1 MNHER
6 RRWAVPWGFAG
17 QSLSSATNLGL
28 AVVAGRA
35 LGPSGLGRVVVGFS
49 AYLIV
54 LGLHRA
60 LLVEPLVAATSARS
74 AADRRSSASRA
85 LTVSLSLGVA
95 SMVIVAA
102 AGLAID
108 GPTGIGLLLV
118 APWLLPCL
126 VQDLCR
132 WILFRDERPAAG
144 AMNDG
149 AWLVVMAIA
158 VPLAWT
164 IGTDWAVMAAWG
176 VGALAGSI
184 LGLAQ
189 LSTAPSGP
197 TAAWWWWRAEA
208 WPFGRWVAGATVLG
222 TLLGNARTFIVAAL
236 LSTSALGGLR
246 AAETLFAPLTLVI
259 PALALPGLPA
269 MARTTE
275 LGSLRRLAWRYS
287 GLALVGVAAYLAVMV
302 VGGTDLLAFVFGASF
317 AGFSNLAWPIG
328 LAQVLLAAGVG
339 ASLMLRARQRGPAL
353 LVSRV
358 TGSGLALVLAAL
370 LAHPFGVMGVAWAGT
385 VGTGTTSLIAIW
397 TSGAIG
403 RRHRDRNANRP
414 AVSRT
419 ASS

>member
-1 MNHER
+1 MSR
-6 RRWAVPWGFAG
+6 RRRGWAISWGFAG
-17 QSLSSATNLGL
+17 QSLSSATNLAL

-35 LGPSGLGRVVVGFS
+35 LGASGLGRVVVGFS
-49 AYLIV
+49 AYMIV

-74 AADRRSSASRA
+74 AADRRSSTSRA
-85 LTVSLSLGVA
+85 LTVSLTLGLA
-95 SMVIVAA
+95 STVIVAA
-102 AGLAID
+102 AGFAID
-108 GPTGIGLLLV
+108 GPTGSGLLLV
-118 APWLLPCL
+118 TPWLVPCL
-126 VQDLCR
+126 LQDLCR

-149 AWLVVMAIA
+149 AWLAVMAIT

-164 IGTDWAVMAAWG
+164 IHTDWAVMAAWG
-176 VGALAGSI
+176 VGALAATI

-189 LSTAPSGP
+189 LSTPVSGP
-197 TAAWWWWRAEA
+197 TAAWWWWRDDA

-222 TLLGNARTFIVAAL
+222 NLLGNARTFLVATL
-236 LSTSALGGLR
+236 LSTTALGGLR

-269 MARTTE
+269 MARTAE
-275 LGSLRRLAWRYS
+275 LGSMRRLAWRYS
-287 GLALVGVAAYLAVMV
+287 GLALAGVAAYMTAMV

-317 AGFSNLAWPIG
+317 AGFSDLAWPIG
-328 LAQVLLAAGVG
+328 IAQVLLAAGVG

-358 TGSGLALVLAAL
+358 TGSGMALVLAAL
-370 LAHPFGVMGVAWAGT
+370 FAIPFGVIGVAWAGT
-385 VGTGTTSLIAIW
+385 IGTGVTSTMQIW

-403 RRHRDRNANRP
+403 RGHRDHSAIRS

-419 ASS
+419 ASP